1 MTEQIDKVF
10 RLWQEGQGAGGQ
22 ILVTHKGKVIY
33 DKCFGYANLETG
45 TPITQETVFHVAS
58 VTKQITVA
66 CILILQD
73 QGKLCVDND
82 VRTYIP
88 DMIAFPQPM
97 TLRHMMNNVSGLRDQ
112 WELLQHSGRKME
124 DCLEQSDTKGIIAL
138 QTGLNF
144 DPLEKYMY
152 SNSNFTLL
160 AEIVERLSG
169 MTLPQFAKQNIFDKL
184 GMSHTFIRDDFR
196 MLVPNRANSYHDDG
210 YNYTNG
216 VLTFGVYGS
225 TSLHTTC
232 QDFTK
237 WLQEFKKPTVMSQ
250 KAMDTMLANPTL
262 KDGTISKYAGG
273 VNHWN
278 LEGHEYVQHGGA
290 NAGFRTFSLIFPQ
303 DDLTVVLLANTYNI
317 PTEPACMD
325 VARVVLGL
333 EPRKLNNLDAH
344 VEQGV
349 NIGAVGGFYY
359 SAEGG
364 NTTEIKVMDGVPHVS
379 YEGKWVKLTH
389 EHDNVYKMG
398 RRNISFAFKADGTM
412 VANEENTIVNMV
424 KLDKAYYEEF
434 IYDFEGEY
442 VSEEVSGTYYVAE
455 EEGTLYLCHRRFG
468 KMRLHWVKGDTF
480 VYGSMRGRHEVVFT
494 RGSGGTVIGLVHNS
508 GRVQKLPFSKV

>member
-10 RLWQEGQGAGGQ
+10 SLWQEHEGAGGQ
-22 ILVTHKGKVIY
+22 LLVTHKGKVVY
-33 DKCFGYANLETG
+33 DKCFGYANLETK

-66 CILILQD
+66 CVMILQD
-73 QGKLCVDND
+73 QGKLHVDDD
-82 VRTYIP
+82 VRKYVP
-88 DMIAFPQPM
+88 DLIAFPQPM
-97 TLRHMMNNVSGLRDQ
+97 TLRNMMNNVSGLRDQ

-124 DCLEQSDTKGIIAL
+124 DCLEQSDTKGAIAM

-169 MTLPQFAKQNIFDKL
+169 MTLPQFAKKHIFDVL
-184 GMSHTFIRDDFR
+184 GMEHTFIRDDYR

-210 YNYTNG
+210 YNYWNG

-237 WLQEFKKPTVMSQ
+237 WLWQFKNPTVMSRA
-250 KAMDTMLANPTL
+250 AMDIMLANPTL
-262 KDGTISKYAGG
+262 KDGTVSKYAGG

-303 DDLTVVLLANTYNI
+303 DELTVVLLANTYNI

-325 VARVVLGL
+325 VARIVLGL
-333 EPRKLNNLDAH
+333 EPRTLNNLDSH
-344 VEQGV
+344 VEGGV
-349 NIGAVGGFYY
+349 DIAKVGGYY
-359 SAEGG
+359 YAPEGG
-364 NTTEIKVMDGVPHVS
+364 NTTEITVIDGVPHVS
-379 YEGKWVKLTH
+379 YEGNWVKLTCCN
-389 EHDNVYKMG
+389 ENIYKMG
-398 RRNISFAFKADGTM
+398 RRNISFAFQKDGSM
-412 VANEENTIVNMV
+412 VANEENNIVSMV
-424 KLDKAYYEEF
+424 KLDKDYYEDF
-434 IYDFEGEY
+434 VFDFEGEY
-442 VSEEVSGTYYVAE
+442 NSDEVNGQYYVAE
-455 EEGTLYLCHRRFG
+455 EEGKLYLCHRRFG

-480 VYGSMRGRHEVVFT
+480 VYGSMRGRHEIVFT
-494 RGSGGTVIGLVHNS
+494 RGSGGVVIGFVHNS
-508 GRVQKLPFSKV
+508 GRVQNLPFSKV